1 MDDAVLNELI
11 GGLPEKC
18 IALMEDIDAAFTG
31 TVGAREDGKGGK
43 SDSSS
48 TISSR
53 WAHCHDI
60 HPPAD

>member
-31 TVGAREDGKGGK
+31 TVGAREDGMEGK
-43 SDSSS
+43 SDSS

-53 WAHCHDI
+53 
-60 HPPAD
+60 